1 MCVGVCVRVTVCARE
16 SVFIGVYVCACVCVC
31 IVVLTWFTTSCWIRL
46 VARVPRGGFLSLFV
60 VFLVIINNYIFCIS
74 VSQ

>member
-31 IVVLTWFTTSCWIRL
+31 IVVLTWFTTCSWIRL
-46 VARVPRGGFLSLFV
+46 VARVP
-60 VFLVIINNYIFCIS
+60 
-74 VSQ
+74 